1 MVQIQRDNERVCN
14 YFVLSLAK
22 LYYSSHADLYLLD
35 VLIAT
40 VDFMMAGSDS
50 KSFLR
55 YGLLKHVNCNRRFSS
70 EKKDNGG

>member
-1 MVQIQRDNERVCN
+1 MVETQRDKERVCN
-14 YFVLSLAK
+14 YFVLSLAN

-40 VDFMMAGSDS
+40 VDFIMAGRNS

-55 YGLLKHVNCNRRFSS
+55 YGLLKHVNCSRRF
-70 EKKDNGG
+70 